1 VTSKGNLLYLCVN
14 QLPVDRKLTLPE
26 LTSKISSAYFLADS
40 NKQPLTI
47 TRVDSGI
54 QTIVVPEPSPV
65 AFGENPA
72 VIVAELQGGPMATI
86 LDFVFP
92 GMPEA
97 TISGTDIR
105 VQVPLSTDVTKLAPT
120 YNTGS
125 PLVTGKPASGS
136 ANDFSTPQSY
146 TITAADGSTKA
157 YVVTVTPTL
166 GAVGVANHSFE
177 KFDVLNEYDETL
189 GKNPP
194 GATWS
199 FKQLKDGG
207 EVGINLLTGPIHAPP
222 ASDGTRHS
230 GFIRGAGNGISQ
242 SINFDKGSYTVSFNA
257 VKRTGYT
264 AKAAPLTVTVDGVPV
279 LILEASQITE
289 AWGSYKS
296 PAFMVTSGAHT
307 LAFTL
312 GAGDDTMDLIDN
324 VTIKYCK

>member
-1 VTSKGNLLYLCVN
+1 LLYLCVN

-26 LTSKISSAYFLADS
+26 LTTKISRAYFLADS
-40 NKQPLTI
+40 KRQPLTI

-54 QTIVVPEPSPV
+54 QTIVVPEPSPA
-65 AFGENPA
+65 AFGENPT
-72 VIVAELQGGPMATI
+72 VIVAELQGGPIATI
-86 LDFVFP
+86 LDFVLR

-105 VQVPLSTDVTKLAPT
+105 VQVPQSTDLTKLAPT

-136 ANDFSTPQSY
+136 ANDFSKPQTY
-146 TITAADGSTKA
+146 TITGVDGSTKA

-166 GAVGVANHSFE
+166 GAVGVSNHSFE
-177 KFDVLNEYDETL
+177 KFDVLNE
-189 GKNPP
+189 
-194 GATWS
+194 
-199 FKQLKDGG
+199 
-207 EVGINLLTGPIHAPP
+207 
-222 ASDGTRHS
+222 
-230 GFIRGAGNGISQ
+230 
-242 SINFDKGSYTVSFNA
+242 TVSFNA

-264 AKAAPLTVTVDGVPV
+264 AKAAPLTVTMDGVPV

-296 PAFMVTSGAHT
+296 PAFMVTSGGHT

-324 VTIKYCK
+324 VTIKYYK